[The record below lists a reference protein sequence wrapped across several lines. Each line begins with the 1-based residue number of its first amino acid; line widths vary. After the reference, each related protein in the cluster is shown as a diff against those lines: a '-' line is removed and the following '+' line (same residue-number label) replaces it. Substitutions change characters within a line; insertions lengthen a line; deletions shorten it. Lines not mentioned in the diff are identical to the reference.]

1 MELNEEMNQN
11 QVEKKQMERDL
22 EQIEEKNDATQG
34 ELDNLRDEKQ
44 ELERKILELSTKY
57 EALEMQLKTEQ
68 NEN

>member
-1 MELNEEMNQN
+1 MNQN